1 MFGKIIVPTAD
12 NPALEV
18 GEKKNIRQNGV
29 QQTTCS
35 TLNGSGGAS
44 QSIDSKKKKPTYAS
58 LPRAGTGMS
67 IPML

>member
-18 GEKKNIRQNGV
+18 GEKIKIRQNGV

-44 QSIDSKKKKPTYAS
+44 QSIDSKKKSQPTHRSQELA
-58 LPRAGTGMS
+58 P
-67 IPML
+67 I